1 MRPYP
6 EEVLKALQAG
16 VGAHFAPELSSNY
29 ARAQFAFSMLLFMVI
44 QRDYDSAVP
53 DLIEANAALRE
64 MLGEASASLATIPRD
79 DARTAL
85 RSLSVLPEPAA
96 SLRLSALRSE
106 NEALKAGVSSIA
118 ALVERAADE
127 DELEPLRAVRTKMYA
142 WFAADA
148 RKRIVPI
155 LSG

>member
-6 EEVLKALQAG
+6 EEVLRALQAG

-29 ARAQFAFSMLLFMVI
+29 ARAQFAFSMLLFSVV
-44 QRDYDSAVP
+44 QRGYDSAVP
-53 DLIEANAALRE
+53 DLVEANAALRE
-64 MLGEASASLATIPRD
+64 MLAETRAALASIPRD
-79 DARTAL
+79 DARRGVAAL
-85 RSLSVLPEPAA
+85 AALPVPAA
-96 SLRLSALRSE
+96 TLHLSALRNE
-106 NEALKAGVSSIA
+106 NEALRGGVSAIA
-118 ALVERAADE
+118 ALVEAAVD
-127 DELEPLRAVRTKMYA
+127 DSELGPLRTVRATMYA